1 MNLDELRPILHGYRK
16 QLETAWSPATAHE
29 DYEGKQGDPTGQCG
43 VTSAW
48 LQRRLAED
56 HGITAI
62 YCGGHV
68 WLVGQCVGPDHCWL
82 EIGDGPD
89 RLVVDLTADQLRGMS
104 PWPVVCSA
112 YGQLLMGFIKY
123 QSHRWLTSDELAGE
137 PVQAR
142 LSILTEAL
150 S

>member
-1 MNLDELRPILHGYRK
+1 MNLDELRPILYGYRK
-16 QLETAWSPATAHE
+16 QLEAAWSPATAHE

-56 HGITAI
+56 HGIATTYLTGVFHAVDDESAAI
-62 YCGGHV
+62 
-68 WLVGQCVGPDHCWL
+68 HCWL
-82 EIGDGPD
+82 EIDGYEST
-89 RLVVDLTADQLRGMS
+89 VVDLTADQFPRLRHA
-104 PWPVVCSA
+104 PVVCRT
-112 YGQLLMGFIKY
+112 YPDLFRDGIDY
-123 QSHRWLTSDELAGE
+123 QAEQWMNADELLAD

-142 LSILTEAL
+142 LSILTKAI